1 MITFNII
8 RETKYYWIEDNN
20 AKLYYSLDNVP
31 KEIFDKAIK
40 RIGFLDNIS
49 FIHIDHPLYYF
60 DFTKN
65 YPIIKNRLINTLYY
79 TENFGKGLLEKRPI
93 AGFFEKTCYS
103 MIIPGSKLRLS
114 DIIENDIEYLG
125 TLFINDFD
133 NYITD
138 LPEEIRNYFK
148 TINKNTESF

>member
-1 MITFNII
+1 MINFVII
-8 RETKYYWIEDNN
+8 KETKYYWIEDSNT
-20 AKLYYSLDNVP
+20 KLYYSLDNVP

-60 DFTKN
+60 DFTKK
-65 YPIIKNRLINTLYY
+65 YPIIKNRLINTLYH

-93 AGFFEKTCYS
+93 VGFFDTGCYT
-103 MIIPGSKLRLS
+103 MIIPGSKLQLS
-114 DIIENDIEYLG
+114 DIVENDINY
-125 TLFINDFD
+125 TDTTFVHDFD

-148 TINKNTESF
+148 TVNKNVESF